1 MLFGSIVM
9 LIVLK
14 GTPVCELFEARIRV
28 ITSSLIALNSV
39 EINDGYKWL

>member
-1 MLFGSIVM
+1 MLFGSIIM

-14 GTPVCELFEARIRV
+14 GTPVCELFEAQIRV

-39 EINDGYKWL
+39 EINDGYKWS